1 MKAVRSVETVA
12 APSAGRQVAFCS
24 HCGESREPG
33 EAQQRVCGSCGMGL
47 MLEAPEDMAPS
58 SDDLFLVIEAT
69 LSVGAVSR
77 SAERF
82 LGVHES
88 DAVNRPIEELLAPAD
103 AESADG
109 PGLASAIMWAAR
121 GDGEVREMQ
130 VRPANTF
137 GVRCRARIGPCGPPD
152 AALLVLSDA

>member
-1 MKAVRSVETVA
+1 MKALRSVETVA
-12 APSAGRQVAFCS
+12 APKAGRKLAFCS
-24 HCGESREPG
+24 HCGESRETD
-33 EAQQRVCGSCGMGL
+33 EVQQRVCDSCGMGL
-47 MLEAPEDMAPS
+47 MLEAPEELAPS
-58 SDDLFLVIEAT
+58 RDDLFIVIEAT

-82 LGVHES
+82 LAVHEA
-88 DAVNRPIEELLAPAD
+88 DAVNRPIDELLAPAN
-103 AESADG
+103 AESDDG

-152 AALLVLSDA
+152 AALLVLSET